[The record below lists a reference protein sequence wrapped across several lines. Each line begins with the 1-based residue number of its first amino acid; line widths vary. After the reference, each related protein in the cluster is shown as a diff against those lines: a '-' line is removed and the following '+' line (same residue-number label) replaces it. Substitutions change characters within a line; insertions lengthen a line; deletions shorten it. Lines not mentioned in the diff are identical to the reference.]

1 MGKFS
6 MAVKN
11 RPQEKPAGQQKPER
25 KQKPTEER
33 KPEREQKAE
42 QRKPAGERLSG
53 LEQAKS
59 GYAAFKR
66 ILGKIIMVLYHL
78 RKVVL
83 AAPVVYAAL
92 RLAAYNASHLPES
105 VGLNL
110 QTNGEFAM
118 EIARSA
124 AVMGPLVLTGACLLL
139 MFCSRKAMYAWAISI
154 FTLAVPVLLLVS
166 NLYPA

>member
-6 MAVKN
+6 LAVKKEPGVKKL
-11 RPQEKPAGQQKPER
+11 REPR
-25 KQKPTEER
+25 KKKTPSG
-33 KPEREQKAE
+33 EQV
-42 QRKPAGERLSG
+42 SG
-53 LEQAKS
+53 LERAKS

-78 RKVVL
+78 RKVVM
-83 AAPVVYAAL
+83 AVPVVYAAL
-92 RLAAYNASHLPES
+92 RLAAYNASHLPEL

-118 EIARSA
+118 EIARNL
-124 AVMGPLVLTGACLLL
+124 AVLGPLVLTGACLVM
-139 MFCSRKAMYAWAISI
+139 MFFSRKAMYAWAISI